1 MKKKSYKTTIN
12 LYSRNN
18 LILEYIKICK
28 KGAIMKVEV
37 DTLNDS
43 VDEIKK
49 TISLL
54 QEVLEKR
61 TGVTGAGIKAPL
73 RPSEF
78 KNEGPK
84 IIYEDILSTPAKK
97 PKPSSLSTA
106 SIAAATK
113 AKPEPKSEPSFNEKG
128 ELPVKK
134 RKVLRQDEHVADE
147 EDEDVDRKL
156 PQIQIRDYW

>member
-1 MKKKSYKTTIN
+1 
-12 LYSRNN
+12 
-18 LILEYIKICK
+18 
-28 KGAIMKVEV
+28 MKVEV

-78 KNEGPK
+78 KKEAPK
-84 IIYEDILSTPAKK
+84 IIYEDILDTPGRKAKTGFA
-97 PKPSSLSTA
+97 PSSAA
-106 SIAAATK
+106 SPSSSA
-113 AKPEPKSEPSFNEKG
+113 SFNDKAAP
-128 ELPVKK
+128 PVKK
-134 RKVLRQDEHVADE
+134 RKVLRQDEHVPE
-147 EDEDVDRKL
+147 EEEEDVDRNL
-156 PQIQIRDYW
+156 PKIQVRDYW